1 MGLHIRLPDKY
12 TRDSH
17 SQWIWYRFS
26 YLYYIDVSYSYIY
39 TSTTRPNTTHIAC
52 QCLPSRRI
60 CVPSWKYK
68 WRRLWSHFCLY
79 WNWWT
84 IIQMYGKHKKNT
96 WVSLNLAFVFRRRT
110 EYYNFCES
118 NVSFHHH
125 KRHCKV
131 LGHLAISKKLKMW
144 KRRSQ
149 VEKKLIWTLPRA
161 YCFPNDGLIIEGKP
175 FFICLEIVVGVYI
188 LVNDY
193 VFIFHSG
200 FFFVSE
206 FRVHQYC
213 LSFVDTSNFRLLI
226 FKSIFDVTWE
236 A

>member
-1 MGLHIRLPDKY
+1 MAPIFICINDGRKSNKNLQVSIYKVEKKFNG
-12 TRDSH
+12 TF
-17 SQWIWYRFS
+17 YRFCMRWG
-26 YLYYIDVSYSYIY
+26 YIFVYPTSILVILIPNESDIDFRTYIISMY
-39 TSTTRPNTTHIAC
+39 HIHISILAPLGRILHIAC

-131 LGHLAISKKLKMW
+131 LGHLAISKKLKVW

-175 FFICLEIVVGVYI
+175 FFIC
-188 LVNDY
+188 
-193 VFIFHSG
+193 
-200 FFFVSE
+200 
-206 FRVHQYC
+206 
-213 LSFVDTSNFRLLI
+213 
-226 FKSIFDVTWE
+226 
-236 A
+236 